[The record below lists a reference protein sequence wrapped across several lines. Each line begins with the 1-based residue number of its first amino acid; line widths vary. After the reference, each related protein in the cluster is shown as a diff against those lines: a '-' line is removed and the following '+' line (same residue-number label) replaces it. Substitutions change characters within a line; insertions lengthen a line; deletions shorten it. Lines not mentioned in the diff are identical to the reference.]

1 MTEPAAR
8 PVAWML
14 LAAWAF
20 ATMGTFASALGPRCD
35 WVLIALV
42 RVVFMFTSAALLAH
56 SARVPLV
63 LWKPPTLWLRSLAG
77 SFSLV
82 CNFYALTRLPVAEM
96 LTLSNAYPLWIVLL
110 SAVMLQR
117 GPRLGELLGVL
128 CGVAGV
134 VLLERP
140 DVGGERLAVSVA
152 LLGSVSSAFAMI
164 GLHRLKGVDPRAVVA
179 HFSGVATIVA
189 AAWLAF
195 RWRRVTVGLPEPST
209 LALLLGVGVTG
220 TVGQLFLTKAYAS
233 GPPARV
239 SVVALTQVVF
249 ALIYD
254 VAIWR
259 RPITPLTFAGSCLV
273 LIPTAWMYAGKPE
286 QPGSDAEYPQICDD
300 I

>member
-20 ATMGTFASALGPRCD
+20 ATMGAFASALGPRCD

-42 RVVFMFTSAALLAH
+42 RVLFMFTSAALLAH
-56 SARVPLV
+56 SAKVPLV
-63 LWKPPTLWLRSLAG
+63 VLKPSTLWLRSLAG

-96 LTLSNAYPLWIVLL
+96 LTLSNAYPLWIILL
-110 SAVMLQR
+110 SAVMLHR
-117 GPRLGELLGVL
+117 GPSPGEVLGVL

-140 DVGGERLAVSVA
+140 EVGGERLAVSVA

-189 AAWLAF
+189 ATWLAF
-195 RWRRVTVGLPEPST
+195 RWRRVSVGFPEPFT

-220 TVGQLFLTKAYAS
+220 TVGQLFLTKAYAC
-233 GPPARV
+233 GPPAKV
-239 SVVALTQVVF
+239 SVVALTQVIF

-273 LIPTAWMYAGKPE
+273 LIPTAWMYAAKAE
-286 QPGSDAEYPQICDD
+286 QPGSDAEYSQICDD